1 MSTKRRGAPNAPM
14 ALLLVA
20 ALVLAALLYLISGPR
35 LIPPSTI
42 LSAANAFDPNNFDH
56 RILQSIR
63 FPRLLAAITV
73 GACLGLSGLLLQGL
87 LRNPLGEPHIL
98 GLNAGATLA
107 VVVATA
113 LPTIPMLPMLPMFPT
128 GISLD
133 GMARPIVAACGGGG
147 VFLATISFA
156 SAGKSGMTL
165 LKVTFCG
172 IAFSALAGA
181 LTSAI
186 LILDDDT
193 LDKVRLW
200 LVGDLSGTRHD
211 TLGASMGLLAVA
223 VGAAFYVSAR
233 LNALALGDVVAT
245 SLGVSVRRVRFIG
258 IIAAALFA
266 GIAVSI
272 AGPIGFVG
280 LIVPNLVRRFAPDYR
295 ASVPLTAL
303 CGAVLLV
310 LADLAARLI
319 MLPHEIPTGLA
330 TAFVGAPVFIVL
342 VARTIR

>member
-1 MSTKRRGAPNAPM
+1 M

-113 LPTIPMLPMLPMFPT
+113 LPTIPMLPMLPIFPT

-200 LVGDLSGTRHD
+200 LVGDLSGTHLD

>member
-1 MSTKRRGAPNAPM
+1 M

-20 ALVLAALLYLISGPR
+20 ALVIAALLYLISGPR

-128 GISLD
+128 SISLD

-156 SAGKSGMTL
+156 SAGKSGMAL

-200 LVGDLSGTRHD
+200 LVGDLSGTRLD

>member
-1 MSTKRRGAPNAPM
+1 MT
-14 ALLLVA
+14 LVLVA
-20 ALVLAALLYLISGPR
+20 MLIIAALLYMMSGPR
-35 LIPPSTI
+35 LITPMTI
-42 LSAANAFDPNNFDH
+42 LSASGALDPHNFDH
-56 RILQSIR
+56 RIIETIR
-63 FPRLLAAITV
+63 LPRLLAAMTT

-107 VVVATA
+107 VILATA
-113 LPTIPMLPMLPMFPT
+113 LPLGIP
-128 GISLD
+128 LD
-133 GMARPIVAACGGGG
+133 GMARPVIAACGGGI
-147 VFLATISFA
+147 VFLATIVFA
-156 SAGKSGMTL
+156 SAGKTGMTL

-172 IAFSALAGA
+172 IAFSALASA
-181 LTSAI
+181 LSSAI

-200 LVGDLSGTRHD
+200 MVGDLSAARID
-211 TLGASMGLLAVA
+211 TVGASLGLLGLAL
-223 VGAAFYVSAR
+223 GAAFYVSTC
-233 LNALALGDVVAT
+233 LNALALGDDVAT
-245 SLGVSVRRVRFIG
+245 SLGVPVRKVRFIG
-258 IIAAALFA
+258 IVAAALFS
-266 GIAVSI
+266 GIAVAI

-295 ASVPLTAL
+295 ASVVLSAL

-330 TAFVGAPVFIVL
+330 TAFIGAPVFIVL
-342 VARTIR
+342 VARAIR

>member
-1 MSTKRRGAPNAPM
+1 M

-20 ALVLAALLYLISGPR
+20 ALVIAALLYLISGPR

-200 LVGDLSGTRHD
+200 LVGDLSGTRLD

>member
-20 ALVLAALLYLISGPR
+20 ALVIAALLYLISGPR

-200 LVGDLSGTRHD
+200 LVGDLSGTRLD

>member
-113 LPTIPMLPMLPMFPT
+113 LPTIPMLPMLPIFPT

-200 LVGDLSGTRHD
+200 LVGDLSGTHLD